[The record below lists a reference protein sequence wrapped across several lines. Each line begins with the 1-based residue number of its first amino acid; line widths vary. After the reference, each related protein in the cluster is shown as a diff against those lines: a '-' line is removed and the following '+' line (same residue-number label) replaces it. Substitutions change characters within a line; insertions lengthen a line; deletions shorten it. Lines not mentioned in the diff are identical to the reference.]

1 MHPHTEDAM
10 LLFRACFLYKMDV
23 HTYASTSI
31 VHKKLL
37 RSEQHL

>member
-10 LLFRACFLYKMDV
+10 LLFRACFSYKMDV
-23 HTYASTSI
+23 HTYASI
-31 VHKKLL
+31 IHKKLL